1 MRRCI
6 AEVYT
11 PDIARMQRILMM
23 AGKDLQVDEIVTVW
37 FENSSETDKGAWSD
51 LPHSDE
57 ELLLKLLDWIVQ

>member
-1 MRRCI
+1 
-6 AEVYT
+6 
-11 PDIARMQRILMM
+11 MQRILMM